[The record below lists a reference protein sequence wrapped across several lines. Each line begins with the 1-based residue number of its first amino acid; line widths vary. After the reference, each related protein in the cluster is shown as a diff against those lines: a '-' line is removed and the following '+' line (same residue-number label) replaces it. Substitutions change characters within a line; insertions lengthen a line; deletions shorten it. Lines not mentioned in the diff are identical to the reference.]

1 MTDPSGE
8 RLANVVS
15 RLLGWIYVACWS
27 ASFYPQ
33 PIYNFRRRST
43 YGLAIDFPVIN
54 ILGFVTL
61 TISNAV
67 FLYSPLIRAQ
77 YAYRNRVSPEPTVRF
92 NDLAF
97 AAHGVFMTCL
107 SYTQFWPALWGFKVD
122 KRHQTVSRPALGVT
136 VGSLVGLGVVCM
148 IVALRGIDGGA
159 EASGWAW
166 IDAIYAIGYVKLLV
180 TFVKYIP
187 QAWVNYKRK
196 STDGWTILQILLD
209 LSGGVFSIM
218 QLLIDSSLQGDW
230 SGITGNPV
238 KLGLGNVS
246 IFFDMIFIVQ
256 HFWLYRGSGAK
267 ETSEDVLNGEQRPLL
282 DRRGAESV

>member
-1 MTDPSGE
+1 MVDPSTY
-8 RLANVVS
+8 RLANDVS

-33 PIYNFRRRST
+33 PIHNYCRGST
-43 YGLAIDFPVIN
+43 YGLAIDFPIIN

-67 FLYSPLIRAQ
+67 FLYSPLIREQ
-77 YAYRNRVSPEPTVRF
+77 YAYRNPLSPYPTVRF

-107 SYTQFWPALWGFKVD
+107 AYTQFWSIVWGFKVD
-122 KRHQTVSRPALGVT
+122 KRQRVSMPVLGIAF
-136 VGSLVGLGVVCM
+136 GSLVGIGVVCM
-148 IVALRGIDGGA
+148 IIALRGNDGGNDS
-159 EASGWAW
+159 SGWAW
-166 IDAIYAIGYVKLLV
+166 IDAIYAIGYVKLIV

-209 LSGGVFSIM
+209 VSGGVFSIM
-218 QLLIDSSLQGDW
+218 QLLVDSSLQDDW

-246 IFFDMIFIVQ
+246 IFFDVIFIVQ
-256 HFWLYRGSGAK
+256 HFWLYRGARK
-267 ETSEDVLNGEQRPLL
+267 RKTAEVLPDGEQTPLL
-282 DRRGAESV
+282 VGREVQSA